1 MRFDPFSFLIGF
13 SSAAGLSLVV
23 WRARARIARMQET
36 AGSQIEGTRQFVG
49 RSAAARYQRDLL
61 RHLQARHVA
70 GRLVNLSDILVEPR
84 LIPAVSAVN
93 SPDDEAEGTGV
104 YDVVPLVHDLPQGY
118 ANFNIETISLADLG
132 AGDRHVAILG
142 QPGMGTSTALAA
154 LALMALGEVS
164 FAPDEDETERA
175 LLEQEQHLSAD
186 ERRQRAEERAQIQ
199 ARALE
204 QLHNVRAEQGQA
216 EGAPSAEVQPV
227 IDLRDLMPVLAH
239 LADFEFDPAVYGK
252 GEALDP
258 AEPLVRAVQRHVTAV
273 TGQVIGSVV
282 YPLLEQGRALVLID
296 GFDELSPSAR
306 ELLMPWLREFMAQ
319 YGHNMIVAAGT
330 VDGFDP
336 LASLG
341 FTPAYLRAW
350 HDDHYAELVQRWSAA
365 WTLGTDG
372 KRKAGPPDEQVLRR
386 ISVGNRGL
394 SVLDVTLKI
403 WTGLANDTRVAGRAG
418 WYDAWIARHL
428 SQDDLRDRLPDL
440 AVRFVEAGRP
450 VSRAELAQALSA
462 ARAEEGKKAPDSTAF
477 VAALEE
483 DGLLVA
489 RAGDTVSLPHVQF
502 ANFLAGEWLAEA
514 GSEKAAEMALDSA
527 WDGAFAFAAAR
538 LNLLPAIYR
547 RLSVSP
553 DLLYTNLFGLAR
565 WLPDAPPDV
574 PWRGDVFKRLA
585 AALMAPDQYPAVRD
599 RALAALIASRD
610 PNVAYVLRQ
619 ALRATNLDVRRL
631 ACIGLGALG
640 DPETV
645 KDLAPLL
652 DDDHREIRL
661 AAAVALGAIGS
672 ERALE
677 VMVHGLLEGS
687 EDLRRAIAEALAAIP
702 REGHAIL
709 RDGIAADDMMIRRA
723 AVYGLS
729 RVGAGWAVAAL
740 YRAMLE
746 DEQWYVRAAAE
757 EAFARA
763 LSPERSGPRSL
774 PEADAQT
781 WLIQW
786 AAERGEGVP
795 AGPNARQVLIRV
807 LQEGQPVYKALAARS
822 LGYLGHVPA
831 LKPLYAAL
839 RDRDPD
845 VRSAAY
851 AALADLQLRLGEPL
865 PGLT

>member
-1 MRFDPFSFLIGF
+1 
-13 SSAAGLSLVV
+13 
-23 WRARARIARMQET
+23 
-36 AGSQIEGTRQFVG
+36 
-49 RSAAARYQRDLL
+49 
-61 RHLQARHVA
+61 
-70 GRLVNLSDILVEPR
+70 
-84 LIPAVSAVN
+84 
-93 SPDDEAEGTGV
+93 
-104 YDVVPLVHDLPQGY
+104 
-118 ANFNIETISLADLG
+118 
-132 AGDRHVAILG
+132 
-142 QPGMGTSTALAA
+142 
-154 LALMALGEVS
+154 
-164 FAPDEDETERA
+164 
-175 LLEQEQHLSAD
+175 
-186 ERRQRAEERAQIQ
+186 
-199 ARALE
+199 
-204 QLHNVRAEQGQA
+204 
-216 EGAPSAEVQPV
+216 
-227 IDLRDLMPVLAH
+227 
-239 LADFEFDPAVYGK
+239 
-252 GEALDP
+252 
-258 AEPLVRAVQRHVTAV
+258 
-273 TGQVIGSVV
+273 
-282 YPLLEQGRALVLID
+282 
-296 GFDELSPSAR
+296 
-306 ELLMPWLREFMAQ
+306 
-319 YGHNMIVAAGT
+319 
-330 VDGFDP
+330 
-336 LASLG
+336 
-341 FTPAYLRAW
+341 
-350 HDDHYAELVQRWSAA
+350 
-365 WTLGTDG
+365 
-372 KRKAGPPDEQVLRR
+372 
-386 ISVGNRGL
+386 
-394 SVLDVTLKI
+394 
-403 WTGLANDTRVAGRAG
+403 
-418 WYDAWIARHL
+418 
-428 SQDDLRDRLPDL
+428 
-440 AVRFVEAGRP
+440 
-450 VSRAELAQALSA
+450 
-462 ARAEEGKKAPDSTAF
+462 
-477 VAALEE
+477 
-483 DGLLVA
+483 
-489 RAGDTVSLPHVQF
+489 VSLPHVQF
-502 ANFLAGEWLAEA
+502 ANFLAGEWLAEV

-527 WDGAFAFAAAR
+527 WEGAFAFAAAR

-610 PNVAYVLRQ
+610 PSVAYVLRQ